1 MENNHKQLK
10 VEVEKKEVKE
20 EKKPKSSPSKISIED
35 VKNSWSEIL
44 KKVSKERGSIG
55 VLLETCIVGDLKD
68 DTLELISYD
77 SNEFSQ
83 KLLKDP
89 FILSTINSVLGSSL
103 KVNIVV
109 DTNVAKI
116 EEDVKEEINQ
126 DDIVK
131 LFDGKDFA

>member
-1 MENNHKQLK
+1 MRKKKLK
-10 VEVEKKEVKE
+10 RKKKA
-20 EKKPKSSPSKISIED
+20 KSSPSKISIED

-89 FILSTINSVLGSSL
+89 FILSTINSVLKSSL

>member
-1 MENNHKQLK
+1 
-10 VEVEKKEVKE
+10 
-20 EKKPKSSPSKISIED
+20 
-35 VKNSWSEIL
+35 
-44 KKVSKERGSIG
+44 
-55 VLLETCIVGDLKD
+55 LKD

-116 EEDVKEEINQ
+116 EEDIKEEINQ

>member
-1 MENNHKQLK
+1 M
-10 VEVEKKEVKE
+10 
-20 EKKPKSSPSKISIED
+20 
-35 VKNSWSEIL
+35 
-44 KKVSKERGSIG
+44 
-55 VLLETCIVGDLKD
+55 KD

-89 FILSTINSVLGSSL
+89 FILSTINSVLKSSL

>member
-1 MENNHKQLK
+1 ML
-10 VEVEKKEVKE
+10 EVKE
-20 EKKPKSSPSKISIED
+20 EKKAKSSPSKISIED

-89 FILSTINSVLGSSL
+89 FILSTINSVLESSL